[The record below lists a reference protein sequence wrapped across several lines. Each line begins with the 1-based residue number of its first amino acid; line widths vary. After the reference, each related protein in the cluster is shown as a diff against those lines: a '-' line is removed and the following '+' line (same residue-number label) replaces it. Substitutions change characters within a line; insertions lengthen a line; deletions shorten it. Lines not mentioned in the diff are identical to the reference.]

1 MAVTIDTRDEQVKTA
16 TRNNPIKIC
25 ARLTSK
31 LLTASYKLKII
42 KFKLDGDPLKRRIN
56 DFNPCKVTR
65 NDMLPVERNL

>member
-1 MAVTIDTRDEQVKTA
+1 MIHLVAVTIDTRDEQVKTA
-16 TRNNPIKIC
+16 TRKNPIKIC
-25 ARLTSK
+25 V
-31 LLTASYKLKII
+31 LTASYKLKII